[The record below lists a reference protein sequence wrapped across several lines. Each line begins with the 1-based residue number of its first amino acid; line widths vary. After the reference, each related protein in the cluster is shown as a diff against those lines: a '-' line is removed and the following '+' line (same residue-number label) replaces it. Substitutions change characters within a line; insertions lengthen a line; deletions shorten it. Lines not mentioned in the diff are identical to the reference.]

1 MKGGQFQQD
10 ESIGNIVIETI
21 RQEDAV
27 RDTPG
32 KPGGDAREDPTN
44 GPLEED
50 NSFSGL
56 NSINVV
62 QQNAV
67 VITRK
72 GMKRDQREPDKA
84 APERWL

>member
-1 MKGGQFQQD
+1 
-10 ESIGNIVIETI
+10 
-21 RQEDAV
+21 V
-27 RDTPG
+27 RDTPR
-32 KPGGDAREDPTN
+32 KPGGDAREDPTK
-44 GPLEED
+44 GPLDED
-50 NSFSGL
+50 NTFSGL

-67 VITRK
+67 VITSK